1 MCEIAFHTAAQATVV
16 GALLPT
22 VEPNYN
28 AQLTTYSFLTENGAE
43 KTHISTPKCGM
54 ISVLLSLTAPCFP
67 SGTWSNCF
75 DVWDKMMDHMD
86 PEMPQAQDQ
95 PRPLDHIY
103 ENQEKY

>member
-1 MCEIAFHTAAQATVV
+1 MCEIAFHTASQATVV

-22 VEPNYN
+22 MEPNYN
-28 AQLTTYSFLTENGAE
+28 AQLTTYSFLTENRAE
-43 KTHISTPKCGM
+43 KTHISMPKCGM

-67 SGTWSNCF
+67 SGTCSSCF